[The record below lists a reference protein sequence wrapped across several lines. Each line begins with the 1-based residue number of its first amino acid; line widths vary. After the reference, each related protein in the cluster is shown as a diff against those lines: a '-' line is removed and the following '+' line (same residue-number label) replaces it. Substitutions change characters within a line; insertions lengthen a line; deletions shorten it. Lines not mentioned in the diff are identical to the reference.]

1 MYLTSIQ
8 SWSGLCEPN
17 GLVETVAAAL
27 SRTKPFDRRFVR
39 PSVDRAGSLYDHIGK
54 SNDHV
59 VIVIR

>member
-8 SWSGLCEPN
+8 ARGGVCKPN
-17 GLVETVAAAL
+17 GLFETIAAAL

-39 PSVDRAGSLYDHIGK
+39 PSVDQAGNLYDHIGK
-54 SNDHV
+54 SNDHA